1 MRSHESDN
9 KDAVLQIT
17 AGAGGPESC
26 DWAQMLMRMYTMYCE
41 KNNLKS
47 SILNEQDGDTAG
59 IKSAT
64 LKIEGEYAFG
74 WLKGE
79 NGVHRLV
86 RISPFDSNAKRH
98 TSFASVYVYPL
109 IDDSINIEINQS
121 DLEINTSRSSGA
133 GGQSVNKIETKVQ
146 ITHKPSGIQIT
157 CSETRSQLDN
167 KVRAMQMLK
176 SQLYEIELKKKNEKR
191 NEIESSKKKIEWGS
205 QIRNYVLHPY
215 KLVKDLRTGTETGNT
230 DSVLNGNIKDFL
242 KSYLMFN
249 TNQSKITCPR
259 NK

>member
-1 MRSHESDN
+1 MKISDN
-9 KDAVLQIT
+9 TSISMPIRNLIAIIGAVAL
-17 AGAGGPESC
+17 G
-26 DWAQMLMRMYTMYCE
+26 TMAYF
-41 KNNLKS
+41 
-47 SILNEQDGDTAG
+47 GV
-59 IKSAT
+59 
-64 LKIEGEYAFG
+64 IE
-74 WLKGE
+74 
-79 NGVHRLV
+79 RL
-86 RISPFDSNAKRH
+86 
-98 TSFASVYVYPL
+98 
-109 IDDSINIEINQS
+109 
-121 DLEINTSRSSGA
+121 
-133 GGQSVNKIETKVQ
+133 NKIETKDQ

-249 TNQSKITCPR
+249 TNQS
-259 NK
+259 NENLSQS